1 MSDFLRP
8 IKKAF
13 IDFFGGIKVYPGGI
27 VFFGSS
33 SYKIKGDDMRQILNL
48 AQAGDVFIIRK
59 DHYVSNWFIN
69 GNFSH
74 AGLYIGGDHV
84 IHVTTDGIKNEDIL
98 TFMRA
103 DAFAIAR
110 PKNAALIPTAINRA
124 FEQLSKN
131 VQYDYDFD
139 KNSPE
144 EFYCSEFT
152 DYCYGYEFRDSLPE
166 NRNYI
171 LPDDYAETSEF
182 FKLIWK
188 KD

>member
-1 MSDFLRP
+1 MDLRT

-13 IDFFGGIKVYPGGI
+13 IDFFGGIKIYTGGI

-33 SYKIKGDDMRQILNL
+33 TYKIKGDDMRQIMDL
-48 AQAGDVFIIRK
+48 AQIGDIFILRK
-59 DHYVSNWFIN
+59 DHFLSNLFIE

-74 AGLYIGGDHV
+74 AGIYVGDNRV
-84 IHVTTDGIKNEDIL
+84 IHVTTDGIKDEDIL

-110 PKNAALIPTAINRA
+110 PTNSLLIPMAIERA
-124 FEQLSKN
+124 FEQLGKN

-152 DYCYGYEFRDSLPE
+152 DYCYGYEFRDALPE
-166 NRNYI
+166 DKVFI

-182 FKLIWK
+182 FELIWK